1 MTGASTRVSCQS
13 FAVAIVLSGIVSP
26 CYTQTT
32 RTAGEF
38 SVAVARAHAGHLFH
52 HAPASTRRS
61 DARLLRFHLTDHGIR
76 MRRDS
81 TVSPDIRPTAGAS
94 PRSRLWV
101 TAALFFT
108 QYVAF
113 GLYFTF
119 LNVYLKAQ
127 GLTGAE
133 IGFNGMV
140 VGILTMLGT
149 FGWSYLA
156 DRTGRPRVMLAL
168 GALGA
173 LVGAQFI
180 PLVAANGLQPA
191 FWWYVVINA
200 FVGLM
205 NASITTLIDSTA
217 VAMLG
222 DQRHRYGVYRLG
234 GSFGFIIG
242 GVGAGLLYDRVGYE
256 WMFAAFAAVML
267 IFVGFTFLLPAR
279 VTRAVGSGKQQIGQM
294 IRRPEWLILIA
305 SLFVFWAGY
314 SASFAFNG
322 VILKTMGASD
332 SLISYATV
340 IGTVIELPFMAF
352 SGRLIK
358 RFGPS
363 RLLAVGLLI
372 QAVRF
377 ALLSQMRIPEWAIA
391 INMLNGPG
399 YVFTWNSA
407 IYLVARLAP
416 PGLGATSQGFMTSSL
431 NLANILSS
439 AASGVIYDRFGFS
452 TLYLLFA
459 VASTMAL
466 AMFGAGRLLSRSP
479 QAAVTE

>member
-1 MTGASTRVSCQS
+1 M
-13 FAVAIVLSGIVSP
+13 L
-26 CYTQTT
+26 
-32 RTAGEF
+32 
-38 SVAVARAHAGHLFH
+38 
-52 HAPASTRRS
+52 
-61 DARLLRFHLTDHGIR
+61 
-76 MRRDS
+76 RDS
-81 TVSPDIRPTAGAS
+81 TVSSDAPRTTGAAPT
-94 PRSRLWV
+94 PRLWV

-127 GLTGAE
+127 GLTGSE

-173 LVGAQFI
+173 LLGAQFI

-191 FWWYVVINA
+191 FWWYVMINA

-205 NASITTLIDSTA
+205 NASISTLIDSTA

-242 GVGAGLLYDRVGYE
+242 GVGAGLLYDRVGYQ
-256 WMFAAFAAVML
+256 WMFAAFAVVML
-267 IFVGFTFLLPAR
+267 VFVAFTFLLPAR
-279 VTRAVGSGKQQIGQM
+279 VTRTVGSGKQQIGQM

-322 VILKTMGASD
+322 VILKAMGASD
-332 SLISYATV
+332 SLISYAAV
-340 IGTVIELPFMAF
+340 IGTVVELPFMAM
-352 SGRLIK
+352 SGRLIQ

-363 RLLAVGLLI
+363 RLLAAGLLL

-377 ALLSQMRIPEWAIA
+377 ALLSQMKAPEWAIA

-416 PGLGATSQGFMTSSL
+416 PGLGATSQGFMASSL

-439 AASGVIYDRFGFS
+439 AASGVAYDRFGFS
-452 TLYLLFA
+452 ALYLIFAAFSA
-459 VASTMAL
+459 VALVVFSIGRFWSRTPE
-466 AMFGAGRLLSRSP
+466 GATAG
-479 QAAVTE
+479 